1 MVVVVTGDE
10 TQPRPSPPTP
20 PTPTPPADPVRV
32 RRARWAHWA
41 AAGKRIGYS
50 LVLLAVVA
58 FAVGAVA
65 GFTTAVTTVVTA
77 SLLGTVVTLAPG
89 IVVAY
94 AVKAAEREDREQ
106 GR

>member
-1 MVVVVTGDE
+1 MVAVVTGDE
-10 TQPRPSPPTP
+10 MQPPPP
-20 PTPTPPADPVRV
+20 NDPVRV
-32 RRARWAHWA
+32 RRARWSRWA

-50 LVLLAVVA
+50 LVLLAVVT
-58 FAVGAVA
+58 FAVGAMA
-65 GFTTAVTTVVTA
+65 GFTRVVTAVVTA

-94 AVKAAEREDREQ
+94 AVKAAEREDREH